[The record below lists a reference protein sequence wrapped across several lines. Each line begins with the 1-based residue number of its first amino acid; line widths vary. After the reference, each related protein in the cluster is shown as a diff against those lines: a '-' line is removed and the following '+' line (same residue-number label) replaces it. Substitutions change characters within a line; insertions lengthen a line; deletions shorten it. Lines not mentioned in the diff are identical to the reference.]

1 MNKITSFLNNNSML
15 LFSWL
20 CTLFYYIVSF
30 IGEGIFFKTSR
41 APHSYSICVT
51 VFCYVLV
58 VFLLFSIFYSFYQ
71 SIRNINI
78 NKTYAFA
85 LLILYL
91 VFWIFL
97 PYGLIDD
104 SMDGINN
111 IDNIDKGDIIR
122 LFIFIFTNICI
133 LLFHKFKKESRI
145 MIPCLLFYSFNFL
158 LILIFLLMCT
168 VHDL

>member
-1 MNKITSFLNNNSML
+1 MDKKTSFLNNNSVL
-15 LFSWL
+15 FFSWL
-20 CTLFYYIVSF
+20 CVFSYFFIEYEIFGQIPNSYLIYVVYCYYF
-30 IGEGIFFKTSR
+30 
-41 APHSYSICVT
+41 SIAFVI
-51 VFCYVLV
+51 
-58 VFLLFSIFYSFYQ
+58 FSIFYSFYQ

-78 NKTYAFA
+78 NKTYAFT

-122 LFIFIFTNICI
+122 LSIFIFINICI

-145 MIPCLLFYSFNFL
+145 MISCLLFYSFNFL
-158 LILIFLLMCT
+158 LILIFLVAAT
-168 VHDL
+168 SS